1 MREFNLEERLIDY
14 AVVNLNIT
22 EMLPDTKG
30 ANHLAGQLVR
40 SGTAPA
46 LMYGEAQAAE
56 SRKDFIHKM
65 GVALK
70 EIRESFI
77 CQKVIYKKNYF
88 KNAPILIKV
97 LRESDELIS
106 IFVTSIK
113 TSKANL
119 KREKEEKASRKE
131 KPKGPHNI

>member
-1 MREFNLEERLIDY
+1 MREINLDERLIDY
-14 AVVNLNIT
+14 AVVNLNIA
-22 EMLPDTKG
+22 EMLPDNKG

-46 LMYGEAQAAE
+46 LQYSEAQGAE

-70 EIRESFI
+70 EIRETFT
-77 CQKVIYKKNYF
+77 CQRIINRKNYL
-88 KNAPILIKV
+88 KDAPILTKAI
-97 LRESDELIS
+97 RESDELIS

-113 TSKANL
+113 TAKANL
-119 KREKEEKASRKE
+119 KREKEAKAKSKK
-131 KPKGPHNI
+131 KPRDSE

>member
-77 CQKVIYKKNYF
+77 CQKVIYKKNYL
-88 KNAPILIKV
+88 KNSPILTKV

-119 KREKEEKASRKE
+119 KREKEEKARKK
-131 KPKGPHNI
+131 KPKDPQ